1 MARGVTLPSRVV
13 QAISGTNN
21 NGKLIITEEE
31 ETFIR
36 ASGSTVD
43 VEVGFNFTPKIK
55 SMPLNTQAGNI
66 AGQNQMRDKKI
77 TRMNLRVFETS
88 GVVIDGNPVPIRQ
101 FGTSSDSPLDSD
113 LPKLTGVIQDNNGGN
128 GWNIEVVPEITVPN
142 PTPFHV
148 QAIEYEVQSS

>member
-1 MARGVTLPSRVV
+1 
-13 QAISGTNN
+13 
-21 NGKLIITEEE
+21 
-31 ETFIR
+31 
-36 ASGSTVD
+36 
-43 VEVGFNFTPKIK
+43 
-55 SMPLNTQAGNI
+55 
-66 AGQNQMRDKKI
+66 MRDKKI

-101 FGTSSDSPLDSD
+101 FGTSSNSPLDSN